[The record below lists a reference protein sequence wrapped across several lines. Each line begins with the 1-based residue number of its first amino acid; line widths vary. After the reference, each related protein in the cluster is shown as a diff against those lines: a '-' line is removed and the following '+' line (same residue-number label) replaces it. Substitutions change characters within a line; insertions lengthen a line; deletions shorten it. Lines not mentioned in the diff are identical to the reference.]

1 MSDWFRNHGSSAFLP
16 PCLRSSLSL
25 RASAFPA
32 PMSFIVS
39 ILLVCCVNG
48 FFVLFDVI
56 GESSLGLFISAW
68 TTAWE
73 QRMR

>member
-1 MSDWFRNHGSSAFLP
+1 MSVWFRNHGARLFFPPVSDLCCHCGLP
-16 PCLRSSLSL
+16 L
-25 RASAFPA
+25 FPA

-56 GESSLGLFISAW
+56 GESSFGLFISAW